1 MSFFD
6 QMPSTISS
14 SRSAHLGHAYRNGER
29 EWVAVDNYGRP
40 VATIWTPYLGRPGTF
55 RCDPLP
61 HARYARSRG
70 RRLLDGPRLRTE
82 QLLSRSLTSSS
93 TRSRKHR
100 QRTLHLTAQDGAGIA
115 GTFAGYRYSSN
126 FN

>member
-61 HARYARSRG
+61 HARYVHAVEAEDFSTV
-70 RRLLDGPRLRTE
+70 LDYALN
-82 QLLSRSLTSSS
+82 
-93 TRSRKHR
+93 
-100 QRTLHLTAQDGAGIA
+100 
-115 GTFAGYRYSSN
+115 N
-126 FN
+126 FSAAV